1 MSSSTT
7 LVVGLLMLMIGFSAF
22 RRGIVGDG
30 GGDCAVVAS
39 AVLLLV

>member
-7 LVVGLLMLMIGFSAF
+7 LVVGLMLMIGFSAS

-30 GGDCAVVAS
+30 GDCAVVAS
-39 AVLLLV
+39 EVLLLV

>member
-1 MSSSTT
+1 M
-7 LVVGLLMLMIGFSAF
+7 LMMIGFSAF
-22 RRGIVGDG
+22 RRGIVCDG